1 MTAIALKGSFNIPGT
16 FEVHDREGHVYGTF
30 TSAYFKSAEAHV
42 DLLNRED
49 PEGGYTWTRIGEQ
62 PARPEVP
69 PVRPVIEHALTA
81 YGYGPETVQT
91 LLDRLIAEASAE

>member
-1 MTAIALKGSFNIPGT
+1 MAETALKGSFNIPGT
-16 FEVHDREGHVYGTF
+16 FEVHDREGHVYSTF

-62 PARPEVP
+62 PAQPEP
-69 PVRPVIEHALTA
+69 PSVRPVIEHALTA
-81 YGYGPETVQT
+81 YGYSPKTVQT
-91 LLDRLIAEASAE
+91 LLDRLITEASAD